1 MKKRIVLAATIISAI
16 IFSTQGK
23 DEAITGKYSPGFLQ
37 QKEFYALSSEKFR
50 TKFNR
55 LVALMK
61 RNDPNPATHMGKPYK
76 NAYFSTFLNDAK
88 RNTMVPTRYRA
99 VTQVL
104 EKGDQGYADLLL
116 EKKPIVEKFLDDLFS
131 PETLTMIAYMQNRY
145 GGGNPSKY
153 DSVLFSQDLDKYAAK
168 GYGKENPTQSAINP
182 TIFGLD
188 STSYGFLNNLFNAF
202 DSVKKKAA
210 DMEPVVTLARRLD
223 ANLDKAIA
231 AQQPQGSFDST
242 MNNLRTLIQN
252 GNPQIMQEL
261 VDIEK
266 KYQR

>member
-1 MKKRIVLAATIISAI
+1 MKKRIVLATIMISAI

-23 DEAITGKYSPGFLQ
+23 DEAITGTHSPDFW
-37 QKEFYALSSEKFR
+37 QKRQFYDISSEKFR

-55 LVALMK
+55 LVALIK
-61 RNDPNPATHMGKPYK
+61 RNDPNPATHMGKAYK
-76 NAYFSTFLNDAK
+76 NAYFSTFSNDAK
-88 RNTMVPTRYRA
+88 RNTSTPTRYLVVTRA
-99 VTQVL
+99 L
-104 EKGDQGYADLLL
+104 EKGNQGYADLLL

-202 DSVKKKAA
+202 DSVKKKTA
-210 DMEPVVTLARRLD
+210 DMEPIVTLARRLD

-242 MNNLRTLIQN
+242 MNNLRTLIEN
-252 GNPQIMQEL
+252 GNPHIMQEL
-261 VDIEK
+261 MEIEK